1 MMFFRGIPNQSLW
14 MWFIRWNN
22 TPVINS
28 QHRLIIVSYAPMAE
42 WHRSVSEEVVYL
54 FPFCFV
60 LACIKLLPAWR
71 HKSDNEWHTT
81 TQASATM
88 HHSYLFA
95 TVLRNLLLSLSRS
108 LAVCVCF
115 IAIARAMSCYP
126 SQAFALC
133 RNELSY
139 PQTHIFLEHAVFP
152 HSHFIV
158 KRYEN
163 RTHQMKRTT
172 NQVNVNFVRAAIN

>member
-1 MMFFRGIPNQSLW
+1 MATQIRQRMAHDDPGVRHDAPFL
-14 MWFIRWNN
+14 FIRIR
-22 TPVINS
+22 T
-28 QHRLIIVSYAPMAE
+28 AE
-42 WHRSVSEEVVYL
+42 
-54 FPFCFV
+54 FV
-60 LACIKLLPAWR
+60 
-71 HKSDNEWHTT
+71 T
-81 TQASATM
+81 
-88 HHSYLFA
+88 
-95 TVLRNLLLSLSRS
+95 LSLYRS

-163 RTHQMKRTT
+163 RTHQMKRTN